1 MATPPPEEQGLQVPL
16 QGEDIAPF
24 KVAPTGKC
32 WWCGDVADT
41 REHKFKRTDL
51 TRMWPQG
58 DHLVW
63 GDGTQTANVRSA
75 RKSTFVKFS
84 ANLCGACNN
93 TRSQPFDV
101 AYDKFASYVWQHQDS
116 LWSRRYLDMSKV
128 YGAQWGDEATNLARY
143 VAKHMG
149 CRMAHE
155 NYPVPA
161 VLKPF
166 LDGGSKADSVHMVL
180 YKDPALR
187 ALRQKGKRD
196 GVDSTGL
203 WIEPAIGGI
212 SRSRNRLTRYVSG
225 LTIGTI
231 GVMYVWDDDVVD
243 TDPFYV
249 YRRARLHRRDDLP
262 ST

>member
-1 MATPPPEEQGLQVPL
+1 
-16 QGEDIAPF
+16 
-24 KVAPTGKC
+24 
-32 WWCGDVADT
+32 
-41 REHKFKRTDL
+41 
-51 TRMWPQG
+51 
-58 DHLVW
+58 
-63 GDGTQTANVRSA
+63 
-75 RKSTFVKFS
+75 
-84 ANLCGACNN
+84 
-93 TRSQPFDV
+93 
-101 AYDKFASYVWQHQDS
+101 
-116 LWSRRYLDMSKV
+116 
-128 YGAQWGDEATNLARY
+128 
-143 VAKHMG
+143 
-149 CRMAHE
+149 MAHE

-187 ALRQKGKRD
+187 ALRQQGKRD
-196 GVDSTGL
+196 DVDSTGL

-231 GVMYVWDDDVVD
+231 GVMYVWDDD